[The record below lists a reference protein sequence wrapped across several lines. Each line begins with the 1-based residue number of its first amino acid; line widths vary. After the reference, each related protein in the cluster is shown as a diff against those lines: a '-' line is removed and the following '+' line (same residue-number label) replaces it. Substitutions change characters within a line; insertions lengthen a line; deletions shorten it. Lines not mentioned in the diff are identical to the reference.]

1 VDLSVLA
8 WEAVEQ
14 SRSLWETVRP
24 EGQPIEVRL
33 ETQPVPPVRANP
45 VELHEALRELLAN
58 AVQALPLGG
67 TIVVSTK
74 VQGEQVVLKVADN
87 GVGMSEE
94 VRQRWLEPFFTTRR
108 PLAAGLGLNRVYH
121 IVLRHRGDLQIESA
135 EGQGTRV
142 IISLPVGAP
151 A

>member
-1 VDLSVLA
+1 MTIPDGEDAPVAGD
-8 WEAVEQ
+8 
-14 SRSLWETVRP
+14 
-24 EGQPIEVRL
+24 RL
-33 ETQPVPPVRANP
+33 GPGAPAQHNA
-45 VELHEALRELLAN
+45 
-58 AVQALPLGG
+58 AVQALSLGG
-67 TIVVSTK
+67 TIVVSTE

-142 IISLPVGAP
+142 IISLPVGSP
-151 A
+151 T